1 MKTLIIGG
9 CASGLVAAIYA
20 SNNSEVT
27 IIEATKCSFFYCI
40 NFINNI

>member
-9 CASGLVAAIYA
+9 GASGLVAAIYA

-27 IIEATKCSFFYCI
+27 IIEKNSVLGKKY
-40 NFINNI
+40 